1 MIFGRIV
8 AYLIRAAMLMVS
20 MAVPAYL
27 VIASFA
33 IFEPYL
39 LPLRYLKARVET
51 VNEHLVIGPYADL
64 ADLASLKASGV
75 TTVVSLLDPSVI
87 YERGLIEREVSD
99 VAQVGLR
106 FVNLPVRGSE
116 APTSSMNRQSVQGLD
131 ALISARPA
139 DKIYVHG
146 FLDAPRELV
155 AQELRKTDPGG
166 RLK

>member
-1 MIFGRIV
+1 VIVARIA
-8 AYLIRAAMLMVS
+8 AYLIRAAMLLVS

-39 LPLRYLKARVET
+39 LPLRYLKAGVET

-64 ADLASLKASGV
+64 GDLTGLKESGV
-75 TTVVSLLDPSVI
+75 TTVVSLLDPSVV
-87 YERGLIEREVSD
+87 YERGLIERELSD
-99 VAQVGLR
+99 AAQVGLR
-106 FVNLPVRGSE
+106 FVNLPMRRSE
-116 APTSSMNRQSVQGLD
+116 APTSSVNRGSVQRLE
-131 ALISARPA
+131 ALISARPP
-139 DKIYVHG
+139 DKIYIHG

-155 AQELRKTDPGG
+155 AEELRKTSPGG